1 MTMNANEI
9 NAVVSLSKKAISLL
23 GVLDFEDESFQERRA
38 IEAIFGAGSSA
49 PDFRGDEE
57 ASESWREFRETW
69 AQLVKSC
76 GGNKALAAEVVGR
89 DLDDVEYY
97 L

>member
-1 MTMNANEI
+1 MTFNSANI

-23 GVLDFEDESFQERRA
+23 GVLDFEDESFSERRA
-38 IEAIFGAGSSA
+38 IEAIFGAGACA

-57 ASESWREFRETW
+57 ASENWLEFRETW
-69 AQLVKSC
+69 TQLLQAC

-89 DLDDVEYY
+89 DLDDIEYY

>member
-1 MTMNANEI
+1 MTFNSANI

-23 GVLDFEDESFQERRA
+23 GVLDFEDESFSERRA
-38 IEAIFGAGSSA
+38 IEAIFEAGSST
-49 PDFRGDEE
+49 PDFRSEE
-57 ASESWREFRETW
+57 ASENWLEFRETW

-76 GGNKALAAEVVGR
+76 GDNKALAAQIVGR

>member
-1 MTMNANEI
+1 MTFNSANIESVI
-9 NAVVSLSKKAISLL
+9 SLSKKAISLL

-38 IEAIFGAGSSA
+38 LNAIFGAGACA
-49 PDFRGDEE
+49 PDFRSEE
-57 ASESWREFRETW
+57 ASENWLEFRETW
-69 AQLVKSC
+69 ARLLQVC

>member
-1 MTMNANEI
+1 MTFTTNALES
-9 NAVVSLSKKAISLL
+9 VVVLSKKAISLL
-23 GVLDFEDESFQERRA
+23 GVLDFEDESFSERRA
-38 IEAIFGAGSSA
+38 IEAIFGAGSFA

-57 ASESWREFRETW
+57 ASENWLEFRETW

-76 GGNKALAAEVVGR
+76 GGNKALAAQVVGR
-89 DLDDVEYY
+89 DLDDIEYY

>member
-1 MTMNANEI
+1 MTFNSANIESVI
-9 NAVVSLSKKAISLL
+9 SLSKKAISLL

-38 IEAIFGAGSSA
+38 LNAIFGAGACA
-49 PDFRGDEE
+49 PDFKDDEE
-57 ASESWREFRETW
+57 ASESWHEFRETW
-69 AQLVKSC
+69 ARLLQVC

>member
-1 MTMNANEI
+1 MTFTANTLESVM
-9 NAVVSLSKKAISLL
+9 ALSQKAISLL
-23 GVLDFEDESFQERRA
+23 GVLDFEDESFSERRA
-38 IEAIFGAGSSA
+38 IEAIFGSGSSD
-49 PDFRGDEE
+49 PDFRSDE

-69 AQLVKSC
+69 TRLLHVC

-89 DLDDVEYY
+89 DLDDIEYY

>member
-1 MTMNANEI
+1 MTFNSANI

-23 GVLDFEDESFQERRA
+23 GVLDFEDESFSERRA

-49 PDFRGDEE
+49 PDFRSEE
-57 ASESWREFRETW
+57 ASENWLEFRETW
-69 AQLVKSC
+69 ARLVESC
-76 GGNKALAAEVVGR
+76 GGNKALAAQVVGR
-89 DLDDVEYY
+89 DLDDIEYY

>member
-1 MTMNANEI
+1 MTFTANTLES
-9 NAVVSLSKKAISLL
+9 VSLLSKKAISLL

-38 IEAIFGAGSSA
+38 IEAIFGSGSCD
-49 PDFRGDEE
+49 PDFKDKET
-57 ASESWREFRETW
+57 SESWFEFRETW
-69 AQLVKSC
+69 ARLLQVC

-89 DLDDVEYY
+89 DLDDIEYY

>member
-1 MTMNANEI
+1 MTFNSTNIESIVA
-9 NAVVSLSKKAISLL
+9 LSEKAISLL
-23 GVLDFEDESFQERRA
+23 EVLDFEDESFQERRA
-38 IEAIFGAGSSA
+38 IEAIFGAGSSD

-57 ASESWREFRETW
+57 ASESWLEFRKTW
-69 AQLVKSC
+69 ARLLQVC

-89 DLDDVEYY
+89 DLDDIEYY

>member
-1 MTMNANEI
+1 MTFNSTNIESI
-9 NAVVSLSKKAISLL
+9 VVLSEKAISLL

-38 IEAIFGAGSSA
+38 IEAIFGAGSSD

-57 ASESWREFRETW
+57 ASESWLEFRETW
-69 AQLVKSC
+69 TQLVESC
-76 GGNKALAAEVVGR
+76 GGNKALAAQVVGR